1 MVAYDV
7 RQYVSRIREPVRRY
21 EVYVLQIAGRTQLSQ
36 KLHPQRSGS
45 KAARRTAL
53 SSFKYSGMVKQIAL
67 QLEVRTHPESG
78 RNLCCI
84 GCLTTAIHAKVYQ

>member
-1 MVAYDV
+1 MFANMYLAYESLSDGMKYMFC
-7 RQYVSRIREPVRRY
+7 RLPAELSSARNFTRSAQ
-21 EVYVLQIAGRTQLSQ
+21 EVKQQEG
-36 KLHPQRSGS
+36 
-45 KAARRTAL
+45 TAL
-53 SSFKYSGMVKQIAL
+53 SSFKYSDMVKQIAL

>member
-1 MVAYDV
+1 MFANMYLAYESLSGGMKYMFC
-7 RQYVSRIREPVRRY
+7 RLPTELSLAKNFTRSAQ
-21 EVYVLQIAGRTQLSQ
+21 EVKQQEG
-36 KLHPQRSGS
+36 
-45 KAARRTAL
+45 TAL
-53 SSFKYSGMVKQIAL
+53 SSFKYSGTVKQIAL